1 MSDSGTTAR
10 PRQLTM
16 AGWFVVGGSIFL
28 LLSAFDT
35 ITTLNTLDARD
46 GGVLKLLTAP
56 GGVNLDLGTAIT
68 AARVMLTVGAVC
80 AAAAA
85 VLGFFVLQRNH
96 GARIVLS
103 ILAVPILFTGLLTG
117 GVIGAL
123 VAAATVML
131 WSGPARDWF
140 AGRPV
145 REVGRPERT
154 DKSGPWETTM
164 PRQSERNHP
173 PEQPSDPVP
182 PSDDPPH
189 SADTPA
195 DRQTPAASSL
205 STAGSSTE
213 PGAMSGFG
221 QSSAPVVDQP
231 TASWPPHV
239 GAPSYAN
246 VRPAMPGTVKAAC
259 ILTWVFSGMV
269 ALLYAGMLVFLAVA
283 QDRVVDAVVKTPAW
297 ERANIQQD
305 VLVPALWLGALLF
318 LAWAVGA
325 CVLALFTW
333 RRHNWARW
341 MLASS
346 AASVLLIGFLAF
358 PVGVVHQLAAA
369 LVIAGLFGS
378 SARAWFAND
387 NWSQGPPPPGYQGGY
402 QGGYPG
408 DQSWQQQPHHP
419 ERPPEDVPQHPDHGQ
434 QPPPG
439 GKPPVW

>member
-1 MSDSGTTAR
+1 
-10 PRQLTM
+10 M

-56 GGVNLDLGTAIT
+56 EGVNLDLGTAIT
-68 AARVMLTVGAVC
+68 TARVLLTVGAVC

-85 VLGFFVLQRNH
+85 VLGFFVLQRNQ

-103 ILAVPILFTGLLTG
+103 VLAVPILFTGLLTG

-145 REVGRPERT
+145 RDVGRPERS
-154 DKSGPWETTM
+154 DKSGKSGPWETTM
-164 PRQSERNHP
+164 PRQDERNRP
-173 PEQPSDPVP
+173 AEKPSDPVP
-182 PSDDPPH
+182 PPDDPAN
-189 SADTPA
+189 SVDVPA

-205 STAGSSTE
+205 STTGSSTE

-221 QSSAPVVDQP
+221 QSSAPVVQP
-231 TASWPPHV
+231 TPSWPPNV
-239 GAPSYAN
+239 GAPPYATAGV
-246 VRPAMPGTVKAAC
+246 VRPAIPATVKAAC

-283 QDRVVDAVVKTPAW
+283 QDRVIDAVVKTPAW
-297 ERANIQQD
+297 ERANIEQD
-305 VLVPALWLGALLF
+305 VLVPALWLGTLLF
-318 LAWAVGA
+318 LGWAVGA

-346 AASVLLIGFLAF
+346 AVSVLLIAFLAF
-358 PVGVVHQLAAA
+358 PVGLVHQLAAV
-369 LVIAGLFGS
+369 LVVAGLFGS
-378 SARAWFAND
+378 AARAWFAND
-387 NWSQGPPPPGYQGGY
+387 GWSQGPPPSGYQGGY
-402 QGGYPG
+402 QTGYPG
-408 DQSWQQQPHHP
+408 EQGWQQQPHHP
-419 ERPPEDVPQHPDHGQ
+419 ERPPEDAQQPDQGQ
-434 QPPPG
+434 SPPPG